1 MIDCS
6 RMYLLD
12 RDGFV
17 VLIDEY
23 VSNQIKEVVHVTKVE
38 PLISRMLIDEG
49 ILIRDNCT
57 ITQSASIRRKYIVS
71 SMRLVYQL

>member
-1 MIDCS
+1 
-6 RMYLLD
+6 MYLLD

-49 ILIRDNCT
+49 ILICDNCT
-57 ITQSASIRRKYIVS
+57 ITQSTSIRRKYIVS
-71 SMRLVYQL
+71 SKRLVYQL